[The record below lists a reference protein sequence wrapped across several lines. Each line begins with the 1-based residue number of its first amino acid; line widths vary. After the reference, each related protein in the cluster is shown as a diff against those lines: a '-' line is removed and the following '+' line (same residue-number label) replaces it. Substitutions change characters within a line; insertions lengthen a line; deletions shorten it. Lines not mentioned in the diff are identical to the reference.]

1 MQSRGLGGDV
11 RLKSGER
18 MLLFLLLQKYRKR
31 RDLAWTTKTLSK
43 TYCHKRDINLSW
55 RFICSV
61 YHVLRK
67 CTRGY
72 NGVYLNRAGPE
83 AMGHTR
89 CLKGYDR
96 TSKLYR
102 EKQRGTVLGSET
114 ISLVSCHMAYNPPQA
129 DSPES

>member
-11 RLKSGER
+11 RLKSGGR
-18 MLLFLLLQKYRKR
+18 MLLFLLLQEYRKW

-43 TYCHKRDINLSW
+43 IYCHKRDINLSR

-61 YHVLRK
+61 YHVLLGK

-83 AMGHTR
+83 AMGHRR
-89 CLKGYDR
+89 C
-96 TSKLYR
+96 
-102 EKQRGTVLGSET
+102 V
-114 ISLVSCHMAYNPPQA
+114 
-129 DSPES
+129 